1 MTLMKPRT
9 AKSSMTDQATAAVQ
23 SALRTLDA
31 EAGGVAALAAALES
45 DLGPAFS
52 RALGGSSP
60 LTRKKSRS
68 DVKAASRVLR
78 NVYDAKRYKLHH
90 HAKI

>member
-1 MTLMKPRT
+1 MPKAART
-9 AKSSMTDQATAAVQ
+9 IENYHGVLRADVPWQA
-23 SALRTLDA
+23 D
-31 EAGGVAALAAALES
+31 EY
-45 DLGPAFS
+45 GPAFS